1 MIEGYSIPKGWSTA
15 TLVDVCR
22 IVMGQSPPSTTY
34 NVNRQGLPF
43 FQGKKEFGPIYPEP
57 EVYCSSPGKIA
68 EPGAILLSVRA
79 PVGPTNIALERCCIG
94 RGLCALHPGP
104 CLEQMFL
111 FHYLRSR
118 QQSLSGEGTGTTF
131 TAISKGVIENYPV
144 PVAPLVEQRA
154 IVSKIDA
161 LFSELDKGIEQ
172 LQTIKQQL
180 KQYRKAVLKAAFE
193 GELTAAWRAEQQA
206 AGTLTSADDLLER
219 IEKEREAR
227 YQQRLDEWKQA
238 VAEWEAACGSGSD
251 GIKPTRPSKSVDL
264 RALAADELA
273 DLATLPKGWAWLA
286 MPWLVSFDRKPM
298 TTGPFGTLLKKRD
311 HRTEGVPVL
320 GIENIGEGL
329 FVPGNKIF
337 VSEAKAS
344 DLSSFGA
351 EAGDIIISRSGTVG
365 EICRVPEGLGR
376 VLISSNLMRVSLN
389 AAALIPELFVLAF
402 QPGSPVKR
410 QVEDLCKGST
420 RAFLNQTI
428 LNSLRFPVP
437 GPREQRQVL
446 QEIESRFSVFD
457 ELEKAVDYATN
468 RAEALRRSILRKAFE
483 GRLLSEAESTDVRN
497 DPEYEPA
504 DKLLERIRAAGGT
517 GKQPSRP
524 DRARKRAHPM
534 RPSCP
539 RGNACLGWE

>member
-193 GELTAAWRAEQQA
+193 GELTATWRAEQQA

-238 VAEWEAACGSGSD
+238 VDEWQADGGRESGRR
-251 GIKPTRPSKSVDL
+251 RPSKPSVPKALSDLTEAELGSLYVLPGEWRWVRLGQLCESVRNGISDKPSDSPPGFPILRISAVRPMYVDL
-264 RALAADELA
+264 SEARYHDRPRGEVETFLIRNGDLLFTRYNGSLHLVGVCGMVRGCNASILHPDKLIRVALAAPSIVSAFVELAANSGVSRDFVVSRARTTAGQTGISGEDVRNIPLPLPSLPELERIVDEL
-273 DLATLPKGWAWLA
+273 
-286 MPWLVSFDRKPM
+286 SFR
-298 TTGPFGTLLKKRD
+298 
-311 HRTEGVPVL
+311 
-320 GIENIGEGL
+320 
-329 FVPGNKIF
+329 
-337 VSEAKAS
+337 
-344 DLSSFGA
+344 LSM
-351 EAGDIIISRSGTVG
+351 
-365 EICRVPEGLGR
+365 L
-376 VLISSNLMRVSLN
+376 
-389 AAALIPELFVLAF
+389 
-402 QPGSPVKR
+402 
-410 QVEDLCKGST
+410 
-420 RAFLNQTI
+420 
-428 LNSLRFPVP
+428 
-437 GPREQRQVL
+437 
-446 QEIESRFSVFD
+446 D

-504 DKLLERIRAAGGT
+504 DKLLERIRGAGGT

-539 RGNACLGWE
+539 RGNACLDWE

>member
-206 AGTLTSADDLLER
+206 AGTLPSADDLLER

-238 VAEWEAACGSGSD
+238 VDEWQADGGRESGRR
-251 GIKPTRPSKSVDL
+251 RPSKPSVPKALSDLTEAELGSLYVLPGEWRWVRLGQLCESVRNGISDKPSDSPPGFPILRISAVRPMYVDL
-264 RALAADELA
+264 SEARYHDRPRGEVETFLIRNGDLLFTRYNGSLHLVGVCGMVRGCNASILHPDKLIRVALAAPSIVSAFVELAANSGVSRDFVVSRARTTAGQTGISGEDVRNIPLPLPSLPELERIVDEL
-273 DLATLPKGWAWLA
+273 
-286 MPWLVSFDRKPM
+286 SFR
-298 TTGPFGTLLKKRD
+298 
-311 HRTEGVPVL
+311 
-320 GIENIGEGL
+320 
-329 FVPGNKIF
+329 
-337 VSEAKAS
+337 
-344 DLSSFGA
+344 LSM
-351 EAGDIIISRSGTVG
+351 
-365 EICRVPEGLGR
+365 L
-376 VLISSNLMRVSLN
+376 
-389 AAALIPELFVLAF
+389 
-402 QPGSPVKR
+402 
-410 QVEDLCKGST
+410 
-420 RAFLNQTI
+420 
-428 LNSLRFPVP
+428 
-437 GPREQRQVL
+437 
-446 QEIESRFSVFD
+446 D

-504 DKLLERIRAAGGT
+504 DKLLERIRGAGGT

-539 RGNACLGWE
+539 RGNACLDWE